1 MKQLS
6 WVEAFLVALTLAFVG
21 LLIIGLTFSESRQSA
36 LALISSIVGIAVLTV
51 LAKLVSKLGAR
62 LGRKG

>member
-1 MKQLS
+1 MS